1 MVENGAHIVAH
12 EQIGRHGSHP
22 RAEYGG
28 YGQKGKAGAEA
39 LDVVFHVG
47 VETNAYAY
55 AKQQAA
61 QGHKAGGAAENP
73 CRHAA
78 AASGKHA
85 KNEESYYDKASFHRL
100 FPPFAVFHNAH
111 ARAQLPNVANTD
123 NTMASTPRVGRAEM
137 SCLLLPTSMPSIKR
151 RSQMSHVVI
160 LEFQML
166 MAFRRAEKALLVRR
180 V

>member
-1 MVENGAHIVAH
+1 MVQNGANIVAH
-12 EQIGRHGSHP
+12 EQIGRHGSYP

-39 LDVVFHVG
+39 LDVVLHVG
-47 VETNAYAY
+47 VETNANAY
-55 AKQQAA
+55 AKQQST

-73 CRHAA
+73 CRHAT

-85 KNEESYYDKASFHRL
+85 KYEKSHYDKASFHRS
-100 FPPFAVFHNAH
+100 FPPLAVFHNAH
-111 ARAQLPNVANTD
+111 AKAQLPNVANTD
-123 NTMASTPRVGRAEM
+123 NTMASMPRVGRAEM
-137 SCLLLPTSMPSIKR
+137 SCLLLPTSMPSIKS
-151 RSQMSHVVI
+151 RSQMNHVVI

-166 MAFRRAEKALLVRR
+166 MVFRRAKKTLLVRR